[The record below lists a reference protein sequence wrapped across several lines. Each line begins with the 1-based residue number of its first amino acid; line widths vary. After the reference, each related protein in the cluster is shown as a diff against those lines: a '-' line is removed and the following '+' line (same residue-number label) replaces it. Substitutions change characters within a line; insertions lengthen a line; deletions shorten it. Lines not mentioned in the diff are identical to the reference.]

1 MNIKYPLVKIINYQR
16 PIKYIELK
24 YLIKYIESDKDLI
37 KYIYPNKDLV
47 KYRYPIK
54 DIIKYRYPI
63 KDIIKYRYPIK
74 YKNSIMY
81 DFFKWVLKF

>member
-63 KDIIKYRYPIK
+63 K

-81 DFFKWVLKF
+81 DFFKWVLKFLRIN

>member
-24 YLIKYIESDKDLI
+24 YLIKYTESDKDLI
-37 KYIYPNKDLV
+37 KYIYPNKDLI

-63 KDIIKYRYPIK
+63 KD
-74 YKNSIMY
+74 KNSIMY
-81 DFFKWVLKF
+81 DFYKWVLKFLRIN